1 MAPRLYRILVR
12 LLLLPVMPCFM
23 WGPVTHSYIAHRA
36 FRKAKS
42 SPSLARCR
50 EILDAIDRNPETYL
64 HSANGP
70 DAIAA
75 NHVLYN
81 IIVYDYAHNNIPNR
95 PDGTPIFGYRL
106 VAEALDRLQSASEAA
121 RHIREEELAFACG
134 WLTHQL
140 SDWIAHYK
148 SIENETIA
156 GEAFTF
162 YGYANSHQVL
172 SPCFHPDIL
181 RAKREAEHVLTE
193 TLHDA
198 HIMFSDST
206 GLLCPGRNRVHLVT
220 ELDDNPISNVSAT
233 FGQHGFS
240 KIPAGHLAKLKEDF
254 DLVID
259 GIESCLVLVRAIQ
272 PGFVQVAKEFSE
284 RNQRYVEES
293 VDRVLDE
300 LFVLTREEI
309 ARRAGT
315 EPRTLNYA
323 RSVSVVKTKEESLIQ
338 RLAFRIGGMVTPD
351 VIEALFAG
359 PVAMFEWDI
368 PGPWDPTIKL
378 DLANSIKRLLPRRL
392 DVLRGRA
399 ESTRAL
405 VNFAEKLLSASG
417 DIMGQARDA
426 YCTALR
432 PVTDLDEDRDPFEP
446 EDDDSIL
453 ERMVSERRIR
463 IRFTPAQRT
472 DKKRGRYLLDPDT
485 AVIRINGYLPD
496 DPGAPFTLTR
506 RWGVSGEIL
515 HCEIDL
521 DPKLRSRCIHL
532 FADIRDRRGEHSQ
545 YIDKQVRLC

>member
-1 MAPRLYRILVR
+1 MLHVGTGTLIHR
-12 LLLLPVMPCFM
+12 
-23 WGPVTHSYIAHRA
+23 RA
-36 FRKAKS
+36 FRKTQSDLGRAGC
-42 SPSLARCR
+42 P
-50 EILDAIDRNPETYL
+50 EIVDAIAHNLEIYL
-64 HSANGP
+64 YSANSP

-95 PDGTPIFGYRL
+95 PDGTPVFGYRL
-106 VAEALDRLQSASEAA
+106 IAEALDRLRRASVAA
-121 RHIREEELAFACG
+121 RHTCEKELAFACG

-140 SDWIAHYK
+140 SDWITHYR
-148 SIENETIA
+148 SVES
-156 GEAFTF
+156 EAVGGQTFTF

-181 RAKREAEHVLTE
+181 RAKREAEHILTE

-198 HIMFSDST
+198 HIMFSDRT
-206 GLLCPGRNRVHLVT
+206 GLFSPGRNRVHLIT
-220 ELDDNPISNVSAT
+220 ELDDNLISSVSAT
-233 FGQHGFS
+233 FGRHGFS

-254 DLVID
+254 DVVIN
-259 GIESCLVLVRAIQ
+259 GIESCLVLVKAIQ
-272 PGFVQVAKEFSE
+272 PGFAQVAKEFSE
-284 RNQRYVEES
+284 LHQRYVEES
-293 VDRVLDE
+293 VNRVVGE
-300 LFVLTREEI
+300 LFALTREEI
-309 ARRAGT
+309 EQRAGT
-315 EPRTLNYA
+315 EPQALDYA

-338 RLAFRIGGMVTPD
+338 RLAFRIGRVVTPN
-351 VIEALFAG
+351 VIEALLAG

-368 PGPWDPTIKL
+368 PGPWDPSIKL
-378 DLANSIKRLLPRRL
+378 DLADRIRKLLPSRL
-392 DVLRGRA
+392 GVLAGRA
-399 ESTRAL
+399 ESSRSL
-405 VNFAEKLLSASG
+405 VNFAEKLLSASE

-472 DKKRGRYLLDPDT
+472 DREPGRYLLDPDS

-496 DPGAPFTLTR
+496 DPGAPFTLIR
-506 RWGVSGEIL
+506 RWDRSGEIL
-515 HCEIDL
+515 HCEINL
-521 DPKLRSRCIHL
+521 HPELRSGCIHL

-545 YIDKQVRLC
+545 YIDKQVRLF

>member
-1 MAPRLYRILVR
+1 MLPRLYRILIR

-23 WGPVTHSYIAHRA
+23 WGPATHSYIAHRA
-36 FRKAKS
+36 FRKAQS
-42 SPSLARCR
+42 DPGLARCP
-50 EILDAIDRNPETYL
+50 EIVDAIDHNPEVYL
-64 HSANGP
+64 YSANSP

-106 VAEALDRLQSASEAA
+106 IAEALDRLRRASEAA
-121 RHIREEELAFACG
+121 RHARERELAFACG

-140 SDWIAHYK
+140 SDWITHYK
-148 SIENETIA
+148 SVESETVA
-156 GEAFTF
+156 GEAPTF
-162 YGYANSHQVL
+162 FGYANSHQVL

-181 RAKREAEHVLTE
+181 RAKREAEHILTE

-198 HIMFSDST
+198 HIMFSDRT
-206 GLLCPGRNRVHLVT
+206 GLLSPGRNKVYLTT
-220 ELDDNPISNVSAT
+220 ELDDNLVSAVSAT
-233 FGQHGFS
+233 FGRHGFS

-254 DLVID
+254 DVVIN
-259 GIESCLVLVRAIQ
+259 GIESCLVVAKAIQ
-272 PGFVQVAKEFSE
+272 PCFVQVVREFSE
-284 RNQRYVEES
+284 KNQRYVEES
-293 VDRVLDE
+293 VDRVVGE
-300 LFVLTREEI
+300 LFALTREEI
-309 ARRAGT
+309 AQRAGT
-315 EPRTLNYA
+315 EPRALDYA

-338 RLAFRIGGMVTPD
+338 RLAFRIGRVVTPD

-368 PGPWDPTIKL
+368 PGPWDPSIKL
-378 DLANSIKRLLPRRL
+378 DLGDKIKRLLPSRL
-392 DVLRGRA
+392 GVLGGRA
-399 ESTRAL
+399 ESSRAL

-426 YCTALR
+426 YCSTLR

-446 EDDDSIL
+446 EDDDAIL

-472 DKKRGRYLLDPDT
+472 DKERGRYLLDPNT
-485 AVIRINGYLPD
+485 IVIRINGYLPD
-496 DPGAPFTLTR
+496 DPGAPFTLVQ
-506 RWGVSGEIL
+506 RWDRSGEIL
-515 HCEIDL
+515 HCEISL
-521 DPKLRSRCIHL
+521 DPELQSGCIHL

-545 YIDKQVRLC
+545 YIDKQVRLF